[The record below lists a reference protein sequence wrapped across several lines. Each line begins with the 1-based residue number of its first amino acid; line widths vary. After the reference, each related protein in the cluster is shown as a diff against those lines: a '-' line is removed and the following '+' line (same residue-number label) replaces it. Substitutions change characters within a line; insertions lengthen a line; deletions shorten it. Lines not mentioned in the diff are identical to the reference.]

1 MKYSPR
7 LSDLAAKFP
16 AGLYV
21 SAGSRSIHGNTA
33 ARLARLGYLE
43 RRMKDPRLGYAALW
57 EYRRIS

>member
-16 AGLYV
+16 TDRFR
-21 SAGSRSIHGNTA
+21 SAGAVSVHGSTA

-43 RRMKDPRLGYAALW
+43 RRMKDPRMGLAAIW